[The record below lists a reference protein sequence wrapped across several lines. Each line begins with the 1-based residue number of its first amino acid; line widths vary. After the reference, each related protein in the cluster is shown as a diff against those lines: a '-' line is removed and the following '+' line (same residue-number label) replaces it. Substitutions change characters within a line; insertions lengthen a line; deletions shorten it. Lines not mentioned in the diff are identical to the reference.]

1 MAKDLSTPNGAWEE
15 TRETEDG
22 FITPQQAWHP
32 NRNPMDFQFPLKYE
46 GPTPSNLQSP
56 DTALSSSETMTLVRK
71 VVQIERQAVQQSLE
85 SSEGVGDAVKLK
97 LTIDLSR
104 QRIGTIPEEVIH
116 ILRRDVERLVLP
128 YNYIT
133 KLPYRFSEC
142 TALTF
147 INIKGNQLTE
157 VPMAVS
163 LFSVLDHEKPT
174 LTFQKICRLPKL
186 QILDISRNRL
196 TRLPEEMKTMK
207 SLRVLSVMNNNLESV
222 PFSLGSLDSLR
233 IIKLAGN
240 PLDEELRRIINGN
253 DTTPS
258 PLVTPLAENGKDVL
272 VTLRIKQYLK
282 HEAAALESDSSS
294 ESPLNTPRP
303 LKRNSSLRF
312 PVMPAT
318 SESESGLPVRSPG
331 FQKPAIPA
339 RSHYRVAS
347 GQNSLLQSANA
358 RRPGV
363 TPLIISN
370 ERNRSN
376 SESVLQATRN
386 KRMGIVT
393 RKTSDLGTVDET
405 RVNRNSNHYRGYSH
419 ASALREKHSNGVRK
433 GSGSGSSTPASPY
446 EVDRQRTTFVRRLS
460 SLPENKRHSPTANE
474 VVESSKGVL
483 YCLHQVQSQVGG
495 LLHLTNE
502 STTNRTSLETHYFD
516 ASAKLDQLDQEL
528 HVYDNKTKGARSTK
542 KVASLCRE
550 RMKAYSQVTAMLSHS
565 VQSLVQGADHRY
577 VRTLLLSIFGGFA
590 EAQVAF
596 QTRKKKAKAP
606 KLPPSAKPPDTK
618 LHDTIVREAPEKV
631 WSRSNTPTME
641 RPQAVRRLRSETTI
655 NNARYAG
662 YMKSSTNPYAAVPLY
677 VNGRSRSNSR
687 TNNLTASAASS
698 VANTPRSGESFLIP
712 GTPIHPSIDTSYDSP
727 DFTPQ
732 DQDAIFEKIYLDFS
746 TSVEKGLSSIPRVL
760 ARFNRSLEVARNN
773 YASKEIVDL
782 WSRLVSRGRSCYDL
796 CEALKYRLSTI
807 KLKDPEVR
815 NSPDFWKLCTRYGDS
830 FGDFAE
836 LIRDAK
842 KKFDIIDTES
852 INMLRPTLRALQ
864 AGAKSLKMSPWHKTV
879 DFKDFKRHQ
888 PDVVGTSQI
897 QEALQMNGD
906 HNGRYPRNGYQNGPH
921 HRTRGDSGSGST
933 PYMNSGPATP
943 MSAALG
949 PAALATMPSTPA
961 YSAGL
966 DRSFQGNVF
975 ERADNLLSMQQSIYR
990 R

>member
-1 MAKDLSTPNGAWEE
+1 MAKDLSTPTGAWEE

-22 FITPQQAWHP
+22 YVTPQQVWNP
-32 NRNPMDFQFPLKYE
+32 NRNPMDFQFPSKYE
-46 GPTPSNLQSP
+46 GPTPSNFQRP
-56 DTALSSSETMTLVRK
+56 ETALTSSETITLVRN
-71 VVQIERQAVQQSLE
+71 VVEIERQAVRQSLE

-104 QRIGTIPEEVIH
+104 QRIGSIPDEVVQ
-116 ILRRDVERLVLP
+116 ILRRDVERLVLQ
-128 YNYIT
+128 YNHIMR
-133 KLPYRFSEC
+133 LPYRFAEC

-147 INIKGNQLTE
+147 LNVKGNQLTE
-157 VPMAVS
+157 VPMA
-163 LFSVLDHEKPT
+163 
-174 LTFQKICRLPKL
+174 ICRLPKL

-196 TRLPEEMKTMK
+196 TRIPEEMKNMK
-207 SLRVLSVMNNNLESV
+207 SLRVLSVMNNNLERV

-233 IIKLAGN
+233 IIKLTGN
-240 PLDEELRRIINGN
+240 PLDEELRKIVNGN

-294 ESPLNTPRP
+294 ESPLDTPRP

-318 SESESGLPVRSPG
+318 SESESGLPLRSPG

-363 TPLIISN
+363 TPLIIGN

-376 SESVLQATRN
+376 SESVLQATKN
-386 KRMGIVT
+386 KRMGMVP

-405 RVNRNSNHYRGYSH
+405 RANRNSIHYRGYSH
-419 ASALREKHSNGVRK
+419 ASIMREKQSNGVRK
-433 GSGSGSSTPASPY
+433 GSGSGSSTPASPH
-446 EVDRQRTTFVRRLS
+446 EMDRQRTTFVRRLS
-460 SLPENKRHSPTANE
+460 SLPENKGCSPPANE

-483 YCLHQVQSQVGG
+483 YCLHQVQSQVGV

-502 STTNRTSLETHYFD
+502 STTNHTSLETQCFD

-528 HVYDNKTKGARSTK
+528 HIYDHKAKGTRSTK

-550 RMKAYSQVTAMLSHS
+550 CMNAYHQVTTILTHS
-565 VQSLVQGADHRY
+565 VQTLVQGADHRY
-577 VRTLLLSIFGGFA
+577 VRTLLLTIFGAFA
-590 EAQVAF
+590 EAQVAVR
-596 QTRKKKAKAP
+596 THKKKILGAM
-606 KLPPSAKPPDTK
+606 LPPSTKPPYTK
-618 LHDTIVREAPEKV
+618 LQDTNNREASEKLS
-631 WSRSNTPTME
+631 SRSNTPTME
-641 RPQAVRRLRSETTI
+641 KPQAVRRLRSETTT

-687 TNNLTASAASS
+687 TNNISASTASS

-712 GTPIHPSIDTSYDSP
+712 GTPIHPSIDPTYEP
-727 DFTPQ
+727 QNLTAQ
-732 DQDAIFEKIYLDFS
+732 DQDAIFEKIYLDFNS
-746 TSVEKGLSSIPRVL
+746 SVNTGLTAIPRVL
-760 ARFNRSLEVARNN
+760 ARFSRSLEVARNN
-773 YASKEIVDL
+773 YASIEIVDL

-796 CEALKYRLSTI
+796 CEALKYRLSTV

-815 NSPDFWKLCTRYGDS
+815 KTPDFWKLCTRYGDS

-842 KKFDIIDTES
+842 KKFDLIDAES

-864 AGAKSLKMSPWHKTV
+864 AGAKSLDMSPWHRTV
-879 DFKDFKRHQ
+879 DFKDYKRYQ
-888 PDVVGTSQI
+888 PDVAGTSQLR
-897 QEALQMNGD
+897 EALHTNDD
-906 HNGRYPRNGYQNGPH
+906 HNGRYPP
-921 HRTRGDSGSGST
+921 
-933 PYMNSGPATP
+933 TP

-949 PAALATMPSTPA
+949 PAALATMPSTPI

-975 ERADNLLSMQQSIYR
+975 ERAGNLLSMQQSIYR

>member
-1 MAKDLSTPNGAWEE
+1 MAKDFSTPNGAWEE

-22 FITPQQAWHP
+22 FITPQQAWYP
-32 NRNPMDFQFPLKYE
+32 NRNPMDFQFPSTYQ
-46 GPTPSNLQSP
+46 GPTPSNPQNPASV
-56 DTALSSSETMTLVRK
+56 LSSIETVALVRK
-71 VVQIERQAVQQSLE
+71 VVEIERQAVRQSLE
-85 SSEGVGDAVKLK
+85 NSEGVGAAVKLK

-104 QRIGTIPEEVIH
+104 QRIGTIPDEVIR

-128 YNYIT
+128 YNHIVG
-133 KLPYRFSEC
+133 LPDRFSEC

-157 VPMAVS
+157 VPPAVS
-163 LFSVLDHEKPT
+163 LLSVFNHENPR
-174 LTFQKICRLPKL
+174 LTVQKICRLPKL
-186 QILDISRNRL
+186 QILDISRNRI
-196 TRLPEEMKTMK
+196 TRIPEEMINMKT
-207 SLRVLSVMNNNLESV
+207 LRVLSVMNNNLDRV

-240 PLDEELRRIINGN
+240 PLDVELRRIIEGT

-294 ESPLNTPRP
+294 ESPLETPRP

-312 PVMPAT
+312 PIMPAT
-318 SESESGLPVRSPG
+318 SESESGVPMRSPA
-331 FQKPAIPA
+331 FPKPAIPA

-347 GQNSLLQSANA
+347 NQNSLLQSANA

-363 TPLIISN
+363 TPLIIGN

-376 SESVLQATRN
+376 SESILQATRN
-386 KRMGIVT
+386 KRMGVVT

-405 RVNRNSNHYRGYSH
+405 RANRNSNHYRGYSH
-419 ASALREKHSNGVRK
+419 ASALREKNRNGVRK

-446 EVDRQRTTFVRRLS
+446 EMDRQRTTFVRRLS
-460 SLPENKRHSPTANE
+460 SLPENKGRLPTASE
-474 VVESSKGVL
+474 VIESSKGVL
-483 YCLHQVQSQVGG
+483 YCLHQVQTQVGG

-502 STTNRTSLETHYFD
+502 STTNRTSLETQYSD
-516 ASAKLDQLDQEL
+516 AAEKLDQLDQEL
-528 HVYDNKTKGARSTK
+528 HACNNKAEGIRSTK
-542 KVASLCRE
+542 KAAALCRE
-550 RMKAYSQVTAMLSHS
+550 CMIAYSQITTMLSYS
-565 VQSLVQGADHRY
+565 VQSLVQGTDHRY
-577 VRTLLLSIFGGFA
+577 VRTLLLSIFGAFA

-596 QTRKKKAKAP
+596 QTRKKKTKAI
-606 KLPPSAKPPDTK
+606 KLPPIAKPSDTK
-618 LHDTIVREAPEKV
+618 LQDTINREASEKFL
-631 WSRSNTPTME
+631 SRSNTPTTE
-641 RPQAVRRLRSETTI
+641 RPQAPRRLRSETTT
-655 NNARYAG
+655 NNTRYAG

-712 GTPIHPSIDTSYDSP
+712 GTPVHPSINTTFESP
-727 DFTPQ
+727 DFTAQ

-746 TSVEKGLSSIPRVL
+746 TSVDLGLSAIPRVL
-760 ARFNRSLEVARNN
+760 ARFNRSLELARNN

-782 WSRLVSRGRSCYDL
+782 WSRLISRGRSCYDL

-807 KLKDPEVR
+807 KLKDPEVCV
-815 NSPDFWKLCTRYGDS
+815 SPNFWKLCTRYGDS

-842 KKFDIIDTES
+842 KKFDIIDTEC
-852 INMLRPTLRALQ
+852 INTLRPTLRALQ
-864 AGAKSLKMSPWHKTV
+864 AGAKSLKVSPWYQTV
-879 DFKDFKRHQ
+879 DFKDFKRLPQ
-888 PDVVGTSQI
+888 DVVSNSQF
-897 QEALQMNGD
+897 QEALHMNGD
-906 HNGRYPRNGYQNGPH
+906 HHGRHPRNGYQYGLH

-966 DRSFQGNVF
+966 DRSFHGNVF
-975 ERADNLLSMQQSIYR
+975 ERADNFLSMQQSIYR